1 MDDYPNPPGWE
12 LTPAS
17 SWSAAERKDT
27 LIGLGDTTREAVK
40 EWLDGAKHVVHIGY
54 AKHANTGDHLILK
67 AEQLLFESLGVK
79 YTPLD
84 MGTFRIS
91 DDLRKL
97 PLVFKG
103 GGYLGD
109 PGAWHYK
116 KMCRWIL
123 NQRAPVLM
131 MPCSARFDSVS
142 PELWQRAVRF
152 SELTIFSRD
161 RRSFGIIDDIVPG
174 LPRLVPDS
182 AYFSTRSLRHRTGDK
197 RVLLPRSDRE
207 AGGVGLADRYP
218 GVEVREWLQKRVKPD
233 NVLDVIADKLDQ
245 ASWLATDRLHVH
257 VAAKIL
263 GIPHDFLPN
272 SYHKNTAFYATW
284 STEDPLVTWVDR

>member
-1 MDDYPNPPGWE
+1 MDDYPIPPGWAPI
-12 LTPAS
+12 PAS
-17 SWSAAERKDT
+17 SWSAAERRDT

-40 EWLDGAKHVVHIGY
+40 GWLDGAKHVVHIGY

-67 AEQLLFESLGVK
+67 AEQLLFESLGVQ

-84 MGTFRIS
+84 MSTFRIPEN
-91 DDLRKL
+91 LRNL

-116 KMCRWIL
+116 KMARWIL
-123 NQRAPVLM
+123 NQKAPVLM

-142 PELWQRAVRF
+142 PELWRRAVRF
-152 SELTIFSRD
+152 SELTIFNRD
-161 RRSFGIIDDIVPG
+161 RRSFGIIDEIVPG

-182 AYFSTRSLRHRTGDK
+182 AYFSTRALRHRGGDK
-197 RVLLPRSDRE
+197 KVLLPRSDRE
-207 AGGVGLADRYP
+207 AAGIGLAGRYP
-218 GVEVREWLQKRVKPD
+218 GIEVREWLQKRVKPS

-245 ASWLATDRLHVH
+245 AAWLATDRLHVH

-284 STEDPLVTWVDR
+284 STEDPLVSWVDS